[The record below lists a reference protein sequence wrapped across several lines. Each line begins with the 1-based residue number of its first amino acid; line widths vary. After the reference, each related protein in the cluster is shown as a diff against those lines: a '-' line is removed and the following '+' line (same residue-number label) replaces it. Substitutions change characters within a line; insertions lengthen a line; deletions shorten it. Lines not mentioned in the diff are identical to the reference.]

1 MKSRRD
7 QVQAHA
13 YVMGRMT
20 AALVHGEPDA
30 PESPMRRTSLGSFGG
45 LLLGA
50 LAIAGFLIWGLIA
63 PPSTPG
69 KFTEGELIA
78 VKQTDSR
85 YIFARGTLHPVLN
98 WSSALLLEN
107 GNPAMTSVTAAALTQ
122 VPQGQPVGIA
132 GAPDDLPAQ
141 TAVNKGSWLV
151 CSQPGHGKQ
160 QVVSLAIGLPAE
172 SSEVPLGYGVIVAAP
187 DGSRYLLY
195 DGYRMRLDA
204 PWLAAALGLERAPVI
219 NVSAAWLNAVPTATD
234 LRPVPVTGRGAA
246 GPVLGGR
253 ATRVGQILADSN
265 IGSASQFYL
274 VVAGGVTPVSAT
286 QAAVVISDP
295 ATISAYPGATANPVP
310 VSPGAIATAH
320 VINQTLPDAASAP
333 QAPPSSYVPT
343 GRQVPCMDY
352 AATGAGAPTLV
363 FAAPLSGAPA
373 AQGLTDVAVS
383 PQSASLIE
391 VGPESGAL
399 VRPQAAPG
407 VSGTALFLVTDAGV
421 KYPLPSATAAAA
433 LGYRSRLAARLPA
446 GLLGLLPTG
455 PALDLSALRK

>member
-1 MKSRRD
+1 VKSRRD

-45 LLLGA
+45 MLLGA
-50 LAIAGFLIWGLIA
+50 LAIAGFLIWGLIS
-63 PPSTPG
+63 PPASPG

-85 YIFARGTLHPVLN
+85 YIFARGQLHPVLN

-107 GNPAMTSVTAAALTQ
+107 GNPAITSVTTAALTQ

-141 TAVNKGSWLV
+141 AAVNKGSWLV
-151 CSQPGHGKQ
+151 CSQPGHGQ
-160 QVVSLAIGLPAE
+160 QVVSLAIGLPADA
-172 SSEVPLGYGVIVAAP
+172 SDVPQGYGVIVAAP

-195 DGYRMRLDA
+195 NGYRMRLDA

-219 NVSAAWLNAVPTATD
+219 NVSAAWLNAVPAATD
-234 LRPVPVTGRGAA
+234 LRPVPVADRGAA
-246 GPVLGGR
+246 GPVFGGR
-253 ATRVGQILADSN
+253 ATRVGQVLADSN

-274 VVAGGVTPVSAT
+274 VVPGGVTPVSAT

-295 ATISAYPGATANPVP
+295 ATIAAYPGATANPVP

-320 VINQTLPDAASAP
+320 VINQSLPDAASAP
-333 QAPPSSYVPT
+333 PAPPTSFVPAA
-343 GRQVPCMDY
+343 RQVPCMDY
-352 AATGAGAPTLV
+352 PATGGAAPVLA
-363 FAAPLSGAPA
+363 FAAPLAGAPA
-373 AQGLTDVAVS
+373 AQGLADVTVS
-383 PQSASLIE
+383 PQSASLIQ
-391 VGPESGAL
+391 VTPNGGAL

-407 VSGTALFLVTDAGV
+407 ISGAALFLVTDAGV
-421 KYPLPSATAAAA
+421 KYPVPSAAAATA
-433 LGYRSRLAARLPA
+433 LGYRPRLAARMPA

-455 PALDLSALRK
+455 PALDLTALRT